1 MSKYAQGEATIKEVR
16 NSDFLS
22 SISTEPAKSTE
33 PVEKSKKK
41 SKKKQVAVD
50 ATWAAIVTG
59 AFGLL
64 MIVIEKGRR
73 ENTRDH
79 GFVQEK
85 LDSLK
90 EDIKDIDEDVS
101 HIEEKLDTHIND
113 HLNSFNKKK

>member
-1 MSKYAQGEATIKEVR
+1 MSRYAQGEATIKEVR
-16 NSDFLS
+16 NADFLS
-22 SISTEPAKSTE
+22 SLSTESVISTEPAK
-33 PVEKSKKK
+33 KSKKK
-41 SKKKQVAVD
+41 YYWVCKSMD
-50 ATWAAIVTG
+50 TTWAAVVTG

-64 MIVIEKGRR
+64 MIMIEKGRR
-73 ENTRDH
+73 DNNRDH

-101 HIEEKLDTHIND
+101 HIEAKLDTHNND